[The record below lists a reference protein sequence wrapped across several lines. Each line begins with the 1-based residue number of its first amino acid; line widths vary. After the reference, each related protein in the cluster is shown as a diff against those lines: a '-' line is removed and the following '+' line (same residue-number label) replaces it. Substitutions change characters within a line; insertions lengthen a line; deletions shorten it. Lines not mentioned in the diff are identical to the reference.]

1 MQPIHSGI
9 TNEREKLGL
18 KYLPSLKLS
27 DYEKEESELLEEVI
41 ELLND
46 NLQREKER
54 VCVFMDHIEM
64 I

>member
-1 MQPIHSGI
+1 MSV
-9 TNEREKLGL
+9 KLGL

-46 NLQREKER
+46 NLQREKE